1 LAAIIGAFLAGTLLA
16 EIGEDYN
23 LEKQFKPVLIF
34 LAPFFF
40 VVTGMKVDI
49 TVFQDSTM
57 IVSVLVVT
65 LLAFMGKLIG
75 CGFGARRL
83 GKTGALIVGV
93 GMAPRG
99 EVGIIIAALGL
110 KEGIFENNIYALIIA
125 MSILTSV
132 IAPPLLA
139 LLLKKHPSDETPP
152 QEA

>member
-1 LAAIIGAFLAGTLLA
+1 
-16 EIGEDYN
+16 
-23 LEKQFKPVLIF
+23 
-34 LAPFFF
+34 
-40 VVTGMKVDI
+40 
-49 TVFQDSTM
+49 M
-57 IVSVLVVT
+57 IVAVLVVT
-65 LLAFMGKLIG
+65 VLAFLGKLIG
-75 CGFGARRL
+75 CGLGARRL
-83 GKTGALIVGV
+83 GKQGALIVGV

-139 LLLKKHPSDETPP
+139 LLLKKNPSDETPP